1 MYVQK
6 KSTVKLI
13 CSVHNTAPSL
23 RKVDSI
29 SDFEAF

>member
-1 MYVQK
+1 MYK
-6 KSTVKLI
+6 KESNVKLI

-29 SDFEAF
+29 NDFEAF